1 MSPVTILVYAVAVL
15 LLISV
20 GLYIK
25 AALFDKRPQK
35 VGLIA
40 IVLSIPLYL
49 TYFAD
54 HLPFGDHTGDAG
66 RHTPGGPWVA
76 DPDVA
81 LSNFPTRILVDPLR
95 NFENADVHFRSDF
108 SPALIIAVILL
119 VHMTVFQRVAVRRR
133 LQRIHDPIATFLA
146 VAAMATLI
154 GGGVVSTFHWGWQGA
169 LIVGGVFT
177 MVYLGALALLAAL
190 IELFVELSK
199 LFMVWLKRKV
209 FALATL
215 ITRIASW
222 ISSLGG
228 RLVSRNLIEKIREDT
243 ARQEN
248 IFAGEQDDQDRRLED
263 AYVRD
268 RRRAAKRRGK
278 LPEQLLGPDASAPAA
293 GGKGKSAAPAQPSAP
308 ATVPAQPGLEHSP
321 APVAAAPADPD
332 ATA

>member
-1 MSPVTILVYAVAVL
+1 MDLAVKILFYAVAVL
-15 LLISV
+15 LLVSV
-20 GLYIK
+20 ILFIK

-35 VGLIA
+35 VGLIS
-40 IVLSIPLYL
+40 ILLSIPLYI

-54 HLPFGDHTGDAG
+54 RLPLGAAPVAPKAGATPEFDPSHLRARTLLQPLHTIND
-66 RHTPGGPWVA
+66 R
-76 DPDVA
+76 
-81 LSNFPTRILVDPLR
+81 
-95 NFENADVHFRSDF
+95 ADVFFKSDI
-108 SPALIIAVILL
+108 SPLLIMAVILL

-146 VAAMATLI
+146 VATLATLF
-154 GGGVVSTFHWGWQGA
+154 GGGMVSAYHWGWQGA

-177 MVYLGALALLAAL
+177 LVYLGALALLAAVLEL
-190 IELFVELSK
+190 IVELSK

-209 FALATL
+209 FALATM

-228 RLVSRNLIEKIREDT
+228 RLVSRNLIERIREDT
-243 ARQEN
+243 ARQET

-278 LPEQLLGPDASAPAA
+278 LPEQLLGPDPSAPAA
-293 GGKGKSAAPAQPSAP
+293 AARPVSAP
-308 ATVPAQPGLEHSP
+308 AP
-321 APVAAAPADPD
+321 APAPA
-332 ATA
+332 TAEVTAEQSTSA